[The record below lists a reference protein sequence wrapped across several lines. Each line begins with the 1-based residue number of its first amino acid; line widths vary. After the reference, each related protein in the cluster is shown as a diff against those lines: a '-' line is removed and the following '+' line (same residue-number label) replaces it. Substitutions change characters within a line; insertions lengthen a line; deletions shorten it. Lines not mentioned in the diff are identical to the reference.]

1 MIHEL
6 FKAYDVQFFPFFE
19 QLLPILQSF
28 MGSQSYTC
36 RQWALCA
43 FDDLIE
49 FTGAECAHYQPQFLN
64 HLIAGLNDQHP
75 EIRQASSY
83 GIGVAAQFGG
93 APFNSFCVNALE
105 PLFSSLEAHKPIDG
119 DDSTIFARE
128 NIISAIGKICNFHS
142 NSFDVNLILRK
153 WIELLPIVRDD
164 EEAVSTYT
172 YLLDLIEARHPTVA
186 IDPLKVASV
195 LMEVLVVSAD
205 LFTNQEELIQR
216 IVRVSSVLL
225 SHFDTETRNKL
236 WMTLDQ
242 GKQNKLKQD
251 F

>member
-1 MIHEL
+1 
-6 FKAYDVQFFPFFE
+6 
-19 QLLPILQSF
+19 
-28 MGSQSYTC
+28 MGSPSYTC
-36 RQWALCA
+36 RQWAICA

-49 FTGAECAHYQPQFLN
+49 FTGSECAHYQPHFLS
-64 HLIAGLNDQHP
+64 HLIAGLNDEHP

-93 APFNSFCVNALE
+93 EPFKAFCVSALE
-105 PLFSSLEAHKPIDG
+105 PLFTSIQAIPLVDG
-119 DDSTIFARE
+119 DDSAIFAKE
-128 NIISAIGKICNFHS
+128 NVISAIAKICKFHS
-142 NSFDVNLILRK
+142 NSFDASLILGK
-153 WIELLPIVRDD
+153 WVELLPILKDD

-172 YLLDLIEARHPTVA
+172 YLLDLIDARHPSVVMHP
-186 IDPLKVASV
+186 IKVASI

-216 IVRVSSVLL
+216 MVRVSSAIL
-225 SHFDTETRNKL
+225 SQLDNETRTKL

-242 GKQNKLKQD
+242 GKQNKLKQY